1 MCDTNCLV
9 DIWPTSELLIAHI
22 LCVLGALK
30 EFLRCYFVLVL
41 LQSLLT
47 PPYWEFLSTNTE
59 ILHSDGQSWG
69 ILHEVEL
76 EVDENYEW
84 GNKYL

>member
-1 MCDTNCLV
+1 M
-9 DIWPTSELLIAHI
+9 
-22 LCVLGALK
+22 
-30 EFLRCYFVLVL
+30 LVL

-69 ILHEVEL
+69 ILREVEL
-76 EVDENYEW
+76 GVDENYEW
-84 GNKYL
+84 ATQVRIKRQKNRPKSPKMPAHLTLLIAPQNHPYCSP